1 MESPFKEASASHRY
15 YCLPSPSSGQAR
27 QMGVGEASQLSARQ
41 VFLTFLGGEQEEV
54 WLIVFCFVEM

>member
-1 MESPFKEASASHRY
+1 
-15 YCLPSPSSGQAR
+15 
-27 QMGVGEASQLSARQ
+27 MGVGEASQLSARQ